1 MYLLHVSF
9 PQKPIIQYLKDFQLL
24 CEEDRLPSYIPDSI
38 FIQHYV
44 SFRIALRR
52 YAARVAV
59 CNIVWCIHAGSGF

>member
-9 PQKPIIQYLKDFQLL
+9 FQKPIIQYLKDFYLL
-24 CEEDRLPSYIPDSI
+24 CEEDHLPGYIPDSI

-52 YAARVAV
+52 YAARMAV
-59 CNIVWCIHAGSGF
+59 CNIVWCIHAGIAF